1 MEQNVEVMKKKKSPK
16 SKTKANNKSDDSDKR
31 FSPIPRHLSP
41 EEREKWEKELDW
53 ERKELERRKREGWQ
67 GGRDVRE
74 RVKDLDR
81 IWCTDSDIA

>member
-1 MEQNVEVMKKKKSPK
+1 MKKKKSPK

-53 ERKELERRKREGWQ
+53 ERKELERRKREGLYPDSSN
-67 GGRDVRE
+67 GRRM
-74 RVKDLDR
+74 KAKMKKSSSGDR
-81 IWCTDSDIA
+81 TLHDTYY